1 MKKTLFFRIMLILC
15 CTVFSMGAFAQALLV
30 EDFDYTV
37 GTTLVSNGWNITGTS
52 LDNPILVG
60 EGLAFNGY
68 AGSGIGGA
76 ALVNNNYQDVNK
88 GFAPVTSGVIYV
100 AFMFKTGSSNSQG
113 YFLHLSEPD
122 TTGACST
129 SKFSARV
136 FVSGNGT
143 AVGIAQNSSFPSG
156 NTLAV
161 TPGTTYLGVI
171 EHDYSTG
178 YSKLYVFNQFPTSQ
192 PTSGYVTSATSTTN
206 TAGFVC
212 LRQYNN
218 NQDITVDGIRVA
230 TTWADAVAAAN
241 TNQAAAPVFSVP
253 GGLVSTDNVSITLSS
268 STPNASIYYTLDG
281 TTPSS
286 SSTPYTT
293 AITLTQ
299 TTTIKAIAYA
309 TGYEASAVS
318 TATYTFPT
326 PVANIAA
333 FKAAGAADNT
343 QTYRI
348 TGDVTVIAQKGHNNL
363 YLQDATG
370 GLVLYESGNTL
381 NFQTGDVFQGTLM
394 GTYATYQNLPELIP
408 QGTLT
413 VVPGGTVTAVNVTAG
428 QLLSNFEQYACNLV
442 NIGNVTF
449 LEGATYTP
457 GTSGTNIRFT
467 QGNDT
472 ITLYNAFATLDT
484 SITVGETFNITGV
497 AMQYVNNT
505 SGTVTYE
512 IAPRTNADLH
522 TDIPQPSIRILSPA
536 NGTAYST
543 LDTMN
548 ISLDIQNFTLGTD
561 GLLKIESNILTLA
574 GLNNPTY
581 LDATAWAVFQ
591 NMAFSPLPAGNFSA
605 TVSLVG
611 LDSLPLTTPVTATT
625 TFTVTAPVLPTPTI
639 TVTGTETGTDNTYY
653 FTANVAITAENG
665 ASVYYTTDGTTPD
678 ANATQYTAPFDVTT
692 SCTVKA
698 IAVKANYA
706 NSEIASAIIV
716 IDTPTV
722 AAPTF
727 NPAGGIFTDSVIVSI
742 ISGDSTAT
750 VHYTTDNSEPT
761 ESSATYT
768 APLTLTA
775 TATIKAKAFKANW
788 HASETVEATYTIVND
803 AILTVTPAA
812 LTFNSNTLNNNITVS
827 AAYINGPI
835 VLACSNPHFTLSND
849 TLTNGNST
857 VTVTFDGTEPATG
870 TITITGDTLSA
881 QVSLTATVT
890 LPTPTFTPASGASDT
905 LIEVAIACANANA
918 AIYYTTDGTTPD
930 ANSNLYS
937 TPIVLNTV
945 GDHTIK
951 AIAILNSWDNSEV
964 ATATYTVTAP
974 IPPTPIFNDTII
986 YTTGFEAS
994 EEFVAP
1000 SNQSNYQ
1007 NDDVVYYGPTTQQW
1021 GVYHGIVST
1030 NSVISGAQ
1038 DIQMRTYHS
1047 TSSPHYGHLGYTFT
1061 NFDLYDVTRV
1071 TFQAKSSN
1079 NYSVAVSYSIDG
1091 GSNYT
1096 IGDTIALTSTPA
1108 NYTFVVSETG
1118 EYASVRLL
1126 FTMVNPET
1134 VPASGN
1140 SQFIIDSVVIY
1151 GIPGIVHEI
1160 VEMPVISPN
1169 SGFVYDSTQVSI
1181 TCATEGASIYYTT
1194 DGTNPDMNSTL
1205 YSAPFTVSSTT
1216 TVKAKAFKTGYDA
1229 SNVASATYTFPIEV
1243 DNIAA
1248 FKAANSTTN
1257 STVYKITGD
1266 VTFVFENGANFYIQ
1280 DATGGLLIYDN
1291 QNNDVITRTYTEGDV
1306 ISGGVY
1312 GTYTLY
1318 NGLVELVPTR
1328 DLAAAS
1334 SNTGTVSPVMATI
1347 ADISTN
1353 YDQFESKLVKLTDV
1367 TFTEGG
1373 SFTTAS
1379 ATNLSIEYNG
1389 ETMQVRNVFK
1399 TLDMTIDAGATA
1411 DVTGFVLRYNTNYQ
1425 IAPRD
1430 NDDIELSTVVMD
1442 TVAAPIITVNPLTND
1457 MVSVEITCATDGAT
1471 IYYTLDGTTP
1481 TSTTSTMVY
1490 DNPFVHADEEFTI
1503 KAMGYR
1509 GDMMTSPIVTYHYI
1523 PVGINEHEINV
1534 SVYPNPTTGQFK
1546 VQNSEFR
1553 IQSVEV
1559 YDVYGKLISNMEVND
1574 NDVTIDIS
1582 NYNNGVYFTRIR
1594 TENGTVTKKVVKQ

>member
-1 MKKTLFFRIMLILC
+1 MKKTLFIKTLMLMLMTFIT
-15 CTVFSMGAFAQALLV
+15 CTAFAQIN
-30 EDFDYTV
+30 
-37 GTTLVSNGWNITGTS
+37 SNSGFESWTGGFPDGWKGSKTNITNNSIVQVTDAHTG
-52 LDNPILVG
+52 N
-60 EGLAFNGY
+60 Y
-68 AGSGIGGA
+68 ACMLKTTTTHKRFTTQPM
-76 ALVNNNYQDVNK
+76 ALVANQQYTITYWVKGVGKIRTCLYDDNYNTYNAYHFVNSDTYIQFVDTVKSDVD
-88 GFAPVTSGVIYV
+88 VTNGEFI
-100 AFMFKTGSSNSQG
+100 
-113 YFLHLSEPD
+113 
-122 TTGACST
+122 
-129 SKFSARV
+129 FSV
-136 FVSGNGT
+136 V
-143 AVGIAQNSSFPSG
+143 
-156 NTLAV
+156 
-161 TPGTTYLGVI
+161 
-171 EHDYSTG
+171 DSTG
-178 YSKLYVFNQFPTSQ
+178 NDSLIIDDAVINFFP
-192 PTSGYVTSATSTTN
+192 PVDEN
-206 TAGFVC
+206 T
-212 LRQYNN
+212 
-218 NQDITVDGIRVA
+218 VA
-230 TTWADAVAAAN
+230 TPNISLTGTQSGTDYINSVTVTIN
-241 TNQAAAPVFSVP
+241 TTTSE
-253 GGLVSTDNVSITLSS
+253 
-268 STPNASIYYTLDG
+268 ASIYYTVDG
-281 TTPSS
+281 STPTTSSTLYTTPFTVTNSCTVKAFATKS
-286 SSTPYTT
+286 GFTDSEIASKTISIRTVTILFEEDFEGTGLGQMSQYSVEGDSKVW
-293 AITLTQ
+293 TQ
-299 TTTIKAIAYA
+299 
-309 TGYEASAVS
+309 
-318 TATYTFPT
+318 
-326 PVANIAA
+326 AN
-333 FKAAGAADNT
+333 
-343 QTYRI
+343 Y
-348 TGDVTVIAQKGHNNL
+348 
-363 YLQDATG
+363 
-370 GLVLYESGNTL
+370 SGNNYAYLNAYNAGVNEDWLMTPQLTPASNDGVTL
-381 NFQTGDVFQGTLM
+381 NFRTAKNYNGNPLQLKYSTNYTGSGDPNAATWTDITSSATWSTGSYTWVPSGDVVIAGNAPLYIAFVYTSTASQ
-394 GTYATYQNLPELIP
+394 AAAWEVDDI
-408 QGTLT
+408 
-413 VVPGGTVTAVNVTAG
+413 VV
-428 QLLSNFEQYACNLV
+428 
-442 NIGNVTF
+442 
-449 LEGATYTP
+449 
-457 GTSGTNIRFT
+457 TSSS
-467 QGNDT
+467 
-472 ITLYNAFATLDT
+472 A
-484 SITVGETFNITGV
+484 
-497 AMQYVNNT
+497 
-505 SGTVTYE
+505 
-512 IAPRTNADLH
+512 
-522 TDIPQPSIRILSPA
+522 PQPQPVLTILSPA
-536 NGTAYST
+536 DGANFST
-543 LDTMN
+543 LDTLN
-548 ISLDIQNFTLGTD
+548 INLDIQNFTLGTD

-591 NMAFSPLPAGNFSA
+591 NMAFSPLPAGTFTA

-611 LDSLPLTTPVTATT
+611 LDSLPLTTPASATT

-653 FTANVAITAENG
+653 FTANVAIAAENG

-706 NSEIASAIIV
+706 NSEIATAIIV

-722 AAPTF
+722 AAPSF

-742 ISGDSTAT
+742 ISEDSTAT

-812 LTFNSNTLNNNITVS
+812 LTFNSNTLSNNITVS

-835 VLACSNPHFTLSND
+835 VLACNNPHFTLSND

-881 QVSLTATVT
+881 QVSLSATVT

-974 IPPTPIFNDTII
+974 IPPAPIFNDTII

-1079 NYSVAVSYSIDG
+1079 NYNVAVSYSIDG
-1091 GSNYT
+1091 GSNYI

-1118 EYASVRLL
+1118 EYASVRLR

-1205 YSAPFTVSSTT
+1205 YSAPFTVFSTT

-1347 ADISTN
+1347 TDISTN
-1353 YDQFESKLVKLTDV
+1353 YDQFESKLVKLTGV

-1373 SFTTAS
+1373 TFTTSS
-1379 ATNLSIEYNG
+1379 ATNMTIGQNN
-1389 ETMQVRNVFK
+1389 ETMVVRNVFK
-1399 TLDMTIDAGATA
+1399 TLDMTIPANQEA
-1411 DVTGFVLRYNTNYQ
+1411 DVTGFVLRYNANYQ

-1430 NDDIELSTVVMD
+1430 NNDIEFITVEMD
-1442 TVAAPIITVNPLTND
+1442 TVATPVITVNPLTND
-1457 MVSVEITCATDGAT
+1457 MVSVEITCATEGAS
-1471 IYYTLDGTTP
+1471 IYYEIGPDIMTYP
-1481 TSTTSTMVY
+1481 TENDNLY
-1490 DNPFVHADEEFTI
+1490 ENPFIYQDIHFYVVAIATKEG
-1503 KAMGYR
+1503 MVN
-1509 GDMMTSPIVTYHYI
+1509 SPLASHEHF
-1523 PVGINEHEINV
+1523 PVGIIEHQINV
-1534 SVYPNPTTGQFK
+1534 SVYPNPTTGQFRI
-1546 VQNSEFR
+1546 QNSESR

-1559 YDVYGKLISNMEVND
+1559 YDVYGKLISTMEVND

-1582 NYNNGVYFTRIR
+1582 NYNNGIYVALIR

>member
-230 TTWADAVAAAN
+230 TTWADAVAASS
-241 TNQAAAPVFSVP
+241 TNQAAAPTFSVP
-253 GGLVSTDNVSITLSS
+253 GGMVSTDNVSITLSS

-286 SSTPYTT
+286 TSTPYTT

-299 TTTIKAIAYA
+299 TTTVKAIAYA
-309 TGYEASAVS
+309 TGFEASAVS

-370 GLVLYESGNTL
+370 GLVLYESGNSL

-428 QLLSNFEQYACNLV
+428 QLLSNFEQYACNLI

-512 IAPRTNADLH
+512 IAPRANADLH
-522 TDIPQPSIRILSPA
+522 TSIPQPTLSILSPA
-536 NGTAYST
+536 NGANYST
-543 LDTMN
+543 LDTLSIN
-548 ISLDIQNFTLGTD
+548 LNIQNFTLGMD
-561 GLLKIESNILTLA
+561 GLLKIESNLLTLA
-574 GLNNPTY
+574 GLSNPAY
-581 LDATAWAVFQ
+581 LNATTWAMFQ
-591 NMAFSPLPAGNFSA
+591 NYVFSPLPAGTFSA

-625 TFTVTAPVLPTPTI
+625 SFTVVAPTLATPTI
-639 TVTGTETGTDNTYY
+639 TVTGNEAETAGSYY
-653 FTANVAITAENG
+653 FTANVAIAAENG
-665 ASVYYTTDGTTPD
+665 ATIHYTTDGTTPD
-678 ANATQYTAPFDVTT
+678 ASSTTYSTPFDVTT

-698 IAVKANYA
+698 IAMKANYA
-706 NSEIASAIIV
+706 NSDIASAIIV

-722 AAPTF
+722 AAPAF
-727 NPAGGIFTDSVIVSI
+727 EPASGVFTDSVVVSI
-742 ISGDSTAT
+742 SCTDTAASIR
-750 VHYTTDNSEPT
+750 YTTDGSEPT
-761 ESSATYT
+761 ETSTLYES
-768 APLTLTA
+768 PITLTA
-775 TATIKAKAFKANW
+775 TATLKAKAFKANW
-788 HASETVEATYTIVND
+788 HASQTIEATYTIVND
-803 AILTVTPAA
+803 AILTVTPTT
-812 LTFNSNTLNNNITVS
+812 LTFNSTTLTNNITVS

-835 VLACSNPHFTLSND
+835 VLTCNDTHFTLSND

-857 VTVTFDGTEPATG
+857 VTVTFNGTEPATG
-870 TITITGDTLSA
+870 IITITGDTLSA
-881 QVSLTATVT
+881 QVSLSATVT
-890 LPTPTFTPASGASDT
+890 LPTPTFTPASGATDT
-905 LIEVAIACANANA
+905 LIEVVIACANANA
-918 AIYYTTDGTTPD
+918 AIYYTTDGAMPD
-930 ANSNLYS
+930 AHATLYN

-951 AIAILNSWDNSEV
+951 AIAILNGWDNSEV
-964 ATATYTVTAP
+964 ATATYTITAP
-974 IPPTPIFNDTII
+974 VPPTPIFNDSII

-994 EEFVAP
+994 EDFVAP

-1007 NDDVVYYGPTTQQW
+1007 NDDVVYYGPAAQQW

-1030 NSVISGAQ
+1030 SSVISGAQ

-1047 TSSPHYGHLGYTFT
+1047 STSPHLGHLGYTFT

-1071 TFQAKSSN
+1071 TFQAKSTN
-1079 NYSVAVSYSIDG
+1079 NYKVAVSYSIDG
-1091 GSNYT
+1091 GANY
-1096 IGDTIALTSTPA
+1096 IAGDTIALTSTPE

-1118 EYASVRLL
+1118 EFASVRLR

-1160 VEMPVISPN
+1160 VDMPVISPN

-1229 SNVASATYTFPIEV
+1229 SNVASATYTFPVEV
-1243 DNIAA
+1243 ASIAE
-1248 FKAANSTTN
+1248 FKAANSATN

-1291 QNNDVITRTYTEGDV
+1291 QNNDIITRTYTEGDV
-1306 ISGGVY
+1306 ISGGVC

-1334 SNTGTVSPVMATI
+1334 SNSGTVSPVMATI

-1353 YDQFESKLVKLTDV
+1353 YDQLESKLVKLTDV
-1367 TFTEGG
+1367 TFTQGG
-1373 SFTTAS
+1373 TYTTSSAS
-1379 ATNLSIEYNG
+1379 NMTIEQNG

-1399 TLDMTIDAGATA
+1399 TLDMTIPAGQEA

-1430 NDDIELSTVVMD
+1430 NDDIEFITVEMD
-1442 TVAAPIITVNPLTND
+1442 TVETPVITVNPLTND
-1457 MVSVEITCATDGAT
+1457 MVSVTITCATEGAS
-1471 IYYTLDGTTP
+1471 IYYTMDETTP
-1481 TSTTSTMVY
+1481 TENSTFYPEAFAMV
-1490 DNPFVHADEEFTI
+1490 DMEFTV
-1503 KAMGYR
+1503 KAIAVKEGMVSSEIA
-1509 GDMMTSPIVTYHYI
+1509 TFHYI
-1523 PVGINEHEINV
+1523 PVGIREHEANV
-1534 SVYPNPTTGQFK
+1534 TIYPNPTIDQCTIRLE
-1546 VQNSEFR
+1546 NS
-1553 IQSVEV
+1553 IMDEV
-1559 YDVYGKLISNMEVND
+1559 RVFDLSGKMVRSMKVND
-1574 NDVTIDIS
+1574 QEVKIDMSQLSSGTYFIRILSDKNVTTHKIM
-1582 NYNNGVYFTRIR
+1582 
-1594 TENGTVTKKVVKQ
+1594 KQ

>member
-230 TTWADAVAAAN
+230 TTWADAVAASS
-241 TNQAAAPVFSVP
+241 TNQAAAPTFSVP

-286 SSTPYTT
+286 TSTPYTT

-299 TTTIKAIAYA
+299 TTTVKAIAYA
-309 TGYEASAVS
+309 TGFEASAVS

-333 FKAAGAADNT
+333 FKAAGAADNS

-370 GLVLYESGNTL
+370 GLVLYESGNSL

-413 VVPGGTVTAVNVTAG
+413 AVPGGTVTAVNVTAS

-442 NIGNVTF
+442 DIGTVTF
-449 LEGATYTP
+449 LEGATYTS

-505 SGTVTYE
+505 YGTVTYE
-512 IAPRTNADLH
+512 IAPRANADLH
-522 TDIPQPSIRILSPA
+522 TSIPQPTLSILSPA
-536 NGTAYST
+536 NGANYST
-543 LDTMN
+543 LDTLSIN
-548 ISLDIQNFTLGTD
+548 LNIQNFTLGTD
-561 GLLKIESNILTLA
+561 GLLKIESNLLTLA
-574 GLNNPTY
+574 GLSNPAY
-581 LDATAWAVFQ
+581 LNATTWAMFQ
-591 NMAFSPLPAGNFSA
+591 SYVFSPLPAGTFSA

-611 LDSLPLTTPVTATT
+611 LDSLPLATPVTATT
-625 TFTVTAPVLPTPTI
+625 TFTVVAPTLTTPTI
-639 TVTGTETGTDNTYY
+639 TVTGDAAEAANSYY
-653 FTANVAITAENG
+653 FTANVTITAE
-665 ASVYYTTDGTTPD
+665 ASASIYYTTDGTTPD
-678 ANATQYTAPFDVTT
+678 ESSTAYNAPFDVTS

-706 NSEIASAIIV
+706 NSDIASAVIV

-722 AAPTF
+722 AAPAFT
-727 NPAGGIFTDSVIVSI
+727 PASGVFTDSVVVNITCIETSASI
-742 ISGDSTAT
+742 R
-750 VHYTTDNSEPT
+750 YTTDGSEPT
-761 ESSATYT
+761 ETSTLYEE
-768 APLTLTA
+768 PITLTA
-775 TATIKAKAFKANW
+775 TTTVKAKAFKANW

-803 AILTVTPAA
+803 AILTVNPAT
-812 LTFNSNTLNNNITVS
+812 LTFNSNTLTNNITVS

-835 VLACSNPHFTLSND
+835 VLTCSDTHFTLSND
-849 TLTNGNST
+849 TLTNGNNT

-890 LPTPTFTPASGASDT
+890 LPTPTLTPASGATDT

-930 ANSNLYS
+930 ANATLYS

-974 IPPTPIFNDTII
+974 IPPTPIYNDTII

-994 EEFVAP
+994 EGFVAP

-1007 NDDVVYYGPTTQQW
+1007 NDEVAYYGPSAQQW

-1047 TSSPHYGHLGYTFT
+1047 STSPHLGHLGYTFT
-1061 NFDLYDVTRV
+1061 NFDLNDVTRV
-1071 TFQAKSSN
+1071 TFQAKSTN
-1079 NYSVAVSYSIDG
+1079 NYNVAVSYSIDG
-1091 GSNYT
+1091 GSNYI

-1108 NYTFVVSETG
+1108 NYTFVVSEIG
-1118 EYASVRLL
+1118 EYASVRLR
-1126 FTMVNPET
+1126 FTMANPET
-1134 VPASGN
+1134 LPTSGN
-1140 SQFIIDSVVIY
+1140 SQFIIDSVVVY

-1160 VEMPVISPN
+1160 VETPVISPN
-1169 SGFVYDSTQVSI
+1169 SGFVYDPVQVSI

-1194 DGTNPDMNSTL
+1194 DGTEPTENSTL
-1205 YSAPFTVSSTT
+1205 YTTPFTVSSTT
-1216 TVKAKAFKTGYDA
+1216 TVKAKAFKTGYTA
-1229 SNVASATYTFPIEV
+1229 SNVASATYTFPVEV
-1243 DNIAA
+1243 ANIAA
-1248 FKAANSTTN
+1248 FKAANSATN
-1257 STVYKITGD
+1257 NTVYKITGD

-1306 ISGGVY
+1306 ISGGVC

-1353 YDQFESKLVKLTDV
+1353 YDQLESKLVKLTDV
-1367 TFTEGG
+1367 TFTQGG
-1373 SFTTAS
+1373 TFTTAS
-1379 ATNLSIEYNG
+1379 TTNLSIEDNG

-1399 TLDMTIDAGATA
+1399 TLDMTIPAEQNAN
-1411 DVTGFVLRYNTNYQ
+1411 VTGFVLRYNTNYQ
-1425 IAPRD
+1425 IAPRN
-1430 NDDIELSTVVMD
+1430 NDDIEFNTVVLD
-1442 TVAAPIITVNPLTND
+1442 TVAAPVITVNPLTND
-1457 MVSVEITCATDGAT
+1457 MVSVTITCATDGAT
-1471 IYYTLDGTTP
+1471 IYYTVDGSTP
-1481 TSTTSTMVY
+1481 SDIANLYASS
-1490 DNPFVHADEEFTI
+1490 FVHEDVEFTI
-1503 KAMGYR
+1503 KAIAMKE
-1509 GDMMTSPIVTYHYI
+1509 DMVNSAIASYHYI
-1523 PVGINEHEINV
+1523 PVGIREHESNV
-1534 SVYPNPTTGQFK
+1534 TIYPNPTVDQCTIRIE
-1546 VQNSEFR
+1546 NS
-1553 IQSVEV
+1553 ILDEV
-1559 YDVYGKLISNMEVND
+1559 TVFDLSGKMVRSMKVND
-1574 NDVTIDIS
+1574 QEVKIDMSQLSSGTYFIRILSDKNVTTHKI
-1582 NYNNGVYFTRIR
+1582 
-1594 TENGTVTKKVVKQ
+1594 VKQ